1 MRKAEQSSRPSLR
14 LLSRA
19 SVGFIGLYAFLVIMG
34 LVLGSTLLIR
44 SIDTVEDDV
53 RGVARAT
60 ALDRALRDYHRL
72 ANLRVAER
80 DPAIEEVRA
89 SLEAELYHTIDEA
102 AIASDT
108 PQEAQLVASFYT
120 EVAAYVTQRAALE
133 ARGLT
138 LEELAPRLR
147 PGLEQALASSDTLR
161 WFYEDRLRDNHAS
174 VDAIARAMLI
184 SSGLAVLLLLGTL
197 VGVAGGVQRLVL
209 GPLAAVRATMES
221 FVGGDTQ
228 ARAPEDG
235 SRELVEVAQTFN
247 GMADT
252 IEQRRTDLLAFLG
265 GIAHDLRNPISAL
278 KLSWQSLIRHPE
290 PMDNAQLE
298 RLDRQLDRLARM
310 IDDLLDAVRIE
321 AGQLELEPED
331 MDLRS
336 AARDMVALYGPTSA
350 AHTVTLEAPEQ
361 PVEIRADP
369 LRIEQVISNLV
380 NNAIKYS
387 PGGGP
392 VGVRV
397 GFADAEAELEVS
409 DRGVGISPETLPEL
423 FVAFRR
429 GTDTKQVAMGAGL
442 GLSVVHRIVTAHGG
456 RIDVEST
463 PGEGSTF
470 RVRLPLSP
478 RTRADD

>member
-1 MRKAEQSSRPSLR
+1 MGNATRRHRSSLR

-19 SVGFIGLYAFLVIMG
+19 SVGVIGLFAFLVIVG
-34 LVLGSTLLIR
+34 LVLGSTLLTR
-44 SIDTVEDDV
+44 SIDRVEDDV
-53 RGVARAT
+53 RGLARAT
-60 ALDRALRDYHRL
+60 TLDRALRDYQRL
-72 ANLRVAER
+72 ANLWVAER
-80 DPAIEEVRA
+80 NPSIEEVRT
-89 SLEAELYHTIDEA
+89 SFEAELYRRVDEA

-108 PQEAQLVASFYT
+108 TQEAQLVGSFRAD
-120 EVAAYVTQRAALE
+120 VDAYVTQRAGLE
-133 ARGLT
+133 ARGVP
-138 LEELAPRLR
+138 LEELGPRLR
-147 PGLEQALASSDTLR
+147 PRLEQALASSDALR
-161 WFYEDRLRDNHAS
+161 RFYGERLHDNHAS

-184 SSGLAVLLLLGTL
+184 SSGLAVVLLLGTL
-197 VGVAGGVQRLVL
+197 AGVAGGVQRLVL

-221 FVGGDTQ
+221 FVGGNTQ

-235 SRELVEVAQTFN
+235 SREIAEVAQTFN

-252 IEQRRTDLLAFLG
+252 IEQRRMDLLAFLG

-278 KLSWQSLIRHPE
+278 KLSWQSLMRHPE

-336 AARDMVALYGPTSA
+336 AAHDMVVLYGPTSP
-350 AHTVTLEAPEQ
+350 AHTVTLEVAEQ

-369 LRIEQVISNLV
+369 LRIEQVISNLL

-387 PGGGP
+387 PEGGP
-392 VGVRV
+392 VRVRV
-397 GFADAEAELEVS
+397 GFADAQAELEVS

-429 GTDTKQVAMGAGL
+429 GTETKQVAAGAGL
-442 GLSVVHRIVTAHGG
+442 GLAVVHRIVSAHGG

-470 RVRLPLSP
+470 RVRLPLAP
-478 RTRADD
+478 RTRDDD